1 MCPGRPR
8 SCKDPGK
15 RCLAL
20 STRSWVF
27 HGEGARRAAADRSA
41 QLAARTSEPGT
52 PPGGSGARTH
62 DHKTT
67 SLRPAF
73 PPRQR
78 LAVRS
83 QKAPGTSGRGLAGP
97 EVALPGPVCCSHRPG
112 GRGAGAGESGRGPR
126 SGAKRALRGSTRP
139 RQLSM
144 PSAGAGTACVGL
156 GGGGVRGPGVGPKG
170 RGGGC
175 GGGMR
180 ECSVCRD
187 TCV

>member
-1 MCPGRPR
+1 MAPRRTGPGSAAGGKVCPGRPR

-15 RCLAL
+15 RRLAL

-73 PPRQR
+73 PPP
-78 LAVRS
+78 A
-83 QKAPGTSGRGLAGP
+83 KT
-97 EVALPGPVCCSHRPG
+97 
-112 GRGAGAGESGRGPR
+112 RGAFPKGSGHFRSRLGGTGSGAARARVLLAPSRWPR
-126 SGAKRALRGSTRP
+126 SWSG
-139 RQLSM
+139 
-144 PSAGAGTACVGL
+144 
-156 GGGGVRGPGVGPKG
+156 
-170 RGGGC
+170 
-175 GGGMR
+175 
-180 ECSVCRD
+180 
-187 TCV
+187 

>member
-1 MCPGRPR
+1 MPRQTPELQRPR
-8 SCKDPGK
+8 EEMLGFEHPFLGVP
-15 RCLAL
+15 RG
-20 STRSWVF
+20 RS
-27 HGEGARRAAADRSA
+27 S
-41 QLAARTSEPGT
+41 
-52 PPGGSGARTH
+52 PGGRGPQRTARCPHIRAGNATWRERGSNPRSQNH
-62 DHKTT
+62 FAPPCF
-67 SLRPAF
+67 PA
-73 PPRQR
+73 RQR

-112 GRGAGAGESGRGPR
+112 GRGAGAGEGGRGPR

-139 RQLSM
+139 RQLCM

-175 GGGMR
+175 GGGHA
-180 ECSVCRD
+180 
-187 TCV
+187 

>member
-67 SLRPAF
+67 SLRPASR

-112 GRGAGAGESGRGPR
+112 GRGAGAGEGGRGPR

-144 PSAGAGTACVGL
+144 PSAGVGTACVGL

-175 GGGMR
+175 GGGHA
-180 ECSVCRD
+180 
-187 TCV
+187 